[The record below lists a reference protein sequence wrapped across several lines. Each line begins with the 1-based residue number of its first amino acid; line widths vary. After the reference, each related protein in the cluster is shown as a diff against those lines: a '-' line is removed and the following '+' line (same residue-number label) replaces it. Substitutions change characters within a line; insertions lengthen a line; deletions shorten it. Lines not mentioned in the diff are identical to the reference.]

1 MNRRILILALFLV
14 IVAAVIIAAVFLT
27 RAYVFAAPQQPL
39 PYSHRTHVEAG
50 VPCLYCHASALRAD
64 IASIPSV
71 QKCMGC
77 HNLIATDRDTIQE
90 LTGYW
95 ERNEPIPW
103 ERVDKQPDF
112 VYFSHQAHLRAGVNC
127 ETCHG
132 NVGGMDV
139 TRPVVKMDM
148 GWCLDCHL
156 KQPQEK
162 VARLADCLTCH
173 K

>member
-1 MNRRILILALFLV
+1 MMRWPIILFVLIVIAILGG
-14 IVAAVIIAAVFLT
+14 VFLT
-27 RAYVFAAPQQPL
+27 QVQLRAAPQQPVA
-39 PYSHRTHVEAG
+39 YSHRIHVEAG
-50 VPCLYCHASALRAD
+50 VQCLDCHSSALSTDLAG
-64 IASIPSV
+64 IPSV

-77 HNLIATDRDTIQE
+77 HTVIATDDEAVQA

-103 ERVDKQPDF
+103 ERVNQQLDF
-112 VYFSHQAHLRAGVNC
+112 VYFSHQAHLRSGVNC

-132 NVGGMDV
+132 DIGQMTV

-148 GWCLDCHL
+148 GWCLNCHL
-156 KQPQEK
+156 DQPEEK
-162 VARLADCLTCH
+162 VARLADCLACH